1 MDVLG
6 LVVVLLD
13 TTVLGAVVVNVL
25 VVVGVLV
32 LVVGVVIVEVTVIE
46 GSGVVEI
53 MVVLSAVVVV
63 LGLTTTNEKDMMKES
78 DLLFLETTEVETS
91 CNLFSLSKSQHST
104 LKIYSQ
110 S

>member
-6 LVVVLLD
+6 LVVVVLD
-13 TTVLGAVVVNVL
+13 TTVLGVVVVNVL
-25 VVVGVLV
+25 VVVGGLV
-32 LVVGVVIVEVTVIE
+32 LVVGAVIVEVTVIE

-53 MVVLSAVVVV
+53 MVVLAAVVV

-78 DLLFLETTEVETS
+78 DLCFLETTEVETS
-91 CNLFSLSKSQHST
+91 CNLFGLSKSQHST